1 MAGKIFINYRRGEDS
16 GFVHAL
22 LAPLEQAFSSERLF
36 IDIDSIEPGVDFVR
50 VLDEQVS
57 KCDILLAVIG
67 KGWLEARD
75 ETNQRRLD
83 NPEDFVRIEIESA
96 LNHGK
101 RVIPVLVG
109 DARMPRSDELPE
121 VLRPLAKRGGV
132 RLTHERFRADTADF
146 INRLKKSLDGI
157 EHERGNEDSGN
168 LGLGSVA
175 QTLRL
180 IVPSRLGTARGR
192 WLTIT
197 IAGLAVIGFV
207 SILLWMGSASKT
219 PVEVS
224 SSAPRSADST
234 SSQSA
239 NTMNPGKSKIP
250 LGVDI
255 ELPANSAAPPSNAV
269 APSNKAIENKLM
281 R

>member
-1 MAGKIFINYRRGEDS
+1 MSGKIFINYRRGEDS

-22 LAPLEQAFSSERLF
+22 MSPLEQAFSAERLF

-50 VLDEQVS
+50 VLDEQVA

-83 NPEDFVRIEIESA
+83 NPDDFVRIEIEAA

-109 DARMPRSDELPE
+109 DARMPRSDELPDA
-121 VLRPLAKRGGV
+121 LRPLAKRGGV

-146 INRLKKSLDGI
+146 INKLKKSLDGI
-157 EHERGNEDSGN
+157 EHERGNEASGN
-168 LGLGSVA
+168 SGRGSLA

-180 IVPSRLGTARGR
+180 IVPSRQGTAPRR
-192 WLTIT
+192 WLTFT
-197 IAGLAVIGFV
+197 VVGLAVVGVV
-207 SILLWMGSASKT
+207 SIFLWMGSDSKG
-219 PVEVS
+219 PVEAS

-234 SSQSA
+234 SSPPA
-239 NTMNPGKSKIP
+239 NAANPGKGK
-250 LGVDI
+250 LGWDI
-255 ELPANSAAPPSNAV
+255 ELPANSAAPPSNAA
-269 APSNKAIENKLM
+269 APPNKELK
-281 R
+281 